1 MRHLVCVG
9 VALIGLLSVGC
20 VSDIGS
26 AAHKLGIHRIQVDPR
41 VPVQQRLRFGYDAES
56 DDVNAQVDSL
66 ITDELQGQRKRMAA
80 FESVMDTNEIRIPDL
95 VRERATALL
104 RDSWKVEIVTTNTAD
119 GTFMAIVEQYGFGG
133 IGLKN
138 SRYIPFIV
146 LRGQLV
152 DGTGKL
158 VWSSRGRTHP
168 IVHDDVSAKFDV
180 YAASPDLL
188 RKHWEH
194 QIDRTLKKMLAGKKY
209 DATHLL
215 FAAPA
220 SPTPPPPATAAPVHH
235 AGR

>member
-1 MRHLVCVG
+1 MRYFICC
-9 VALIGLLSVGC
+9 ALAGLLSAGC

-26 AAHKLGIHRIQVDPR
+26 AAHKLGMQRIQVDPT
-41 VPVQQRLRFGYDAES
+41 VPVQQRLRFGYDTES
-56 DDVNAQVDSL
+56 HDVNAQVDSL
-66 ITDELQGQRKRMAA
+66 ITDELQGQRKQMAA
-80 FESVMDTNEIRIPDL
+80 FESVMATNEIRIPDL

-104 RDSWKVEIVTTNTAD
+104 RDAGKLEIVADTNTAD

-133 IGLKN
+133 IGFKN

-152 DGTGKL
+152 DRKGKL

-188 RKHWEH
+188 RNHWEH
-194 QIDRTLKKMLAGKKY
+194 QIERTLKKMLAGKKY

-220 SPTPPPPATAAPVHH
+220 SPAPPPPAAAAPVHH